1 MLTIEGRAAA
11 LFERACR
18 EPLLHRSDRERGP
31 QLDDVAIRSLLPHRR
46 PCVLVDSVNPN
57 DSAQG
62 GVCARDDRR
71 RG

>member
-31 QLDDVAIRSLLPHRR
+31 QLDDVAIRSRDKGRYERHLGADLGQ
-46 PCVLVDSVNPN
+46 LAKNA
-57 DSAQG
+57 SA
-62 GVCARDDRR
+62 
-71 RG
+71 